1 MESKKNVTLIT
12 PSELIARGIMS
23 IFNDLGEFQVQE
35 YFKDMSKT
43 SESIIKNID
52 TDIIIL
58 DPMVLDF
65 ESRKDGRNKL
75 SEISDAVLVVIEGP
89 SATEEMLKQYDGSFS
104 MYDEPINIIKKI
116 RTAYTSKKSE
126 QVTDSNELSSREK
139 EILVCVAKGMQNK
152 EIADLYNISIYT
164 VITHRKNITRKIG
177 IKTIAGLTVYA
188 LLNNMIDMSSVS

>member
-116 RTAYTSKKSE
+116 RTAYASKKSE

>member
-116 RTAYTSKKSE
+116 RTAYASKKSE

-177 IKTIAGLTVYA
+177 IKTMAGLTVYA

>member
-104 MYDEPINIIKKI
+104 MYDEPTNIIKKI

>member
-1 MESKKNVTLIT
+1 MESKKNVILIT

-116 RTAYTSKKSE
+116 RTAYASKKSE

>member
-65 ESRKDGRNKL
+65 ESRTNFLKFQ
-75 SEISDAVLVVIEGP
+75 
-89 SATEEMLKQYDGSFS
+89 MLF
-104 MYDEPINIIKKI
+104 
-116 RTAYTSKKSE
+116 
-126 QVTDSNELSSREK
+126 
-139 EILVCVAKGMQNK
+139 
-152 EIADLYNISIYT
+152 
-164 VITHRKNITRKIG
+164 
-177 IKTIAGLTVYA
+177 
-188 LLNNMIDMSSVS
+188 

>member
-65 ESRKDGRNKL
+65 
-75 SEISDAVLVVIEGP
+75 
-89 SATEEMLKQYDGSFS
+89 
-104 MYDEPINIIKKI
+104 
-116 RTAYTSKKSE
+116 
-126 QVTDSNELSSREK
+126 
-139 EILVCVAKGMQNK
+139 
-152 EIADLYNISIYT
+152 
-164 VITHRKNITRKIG
+164 
-177 IKTIAGLTVYA
+177 
-188 LLNNMIDMSSVS
+188 